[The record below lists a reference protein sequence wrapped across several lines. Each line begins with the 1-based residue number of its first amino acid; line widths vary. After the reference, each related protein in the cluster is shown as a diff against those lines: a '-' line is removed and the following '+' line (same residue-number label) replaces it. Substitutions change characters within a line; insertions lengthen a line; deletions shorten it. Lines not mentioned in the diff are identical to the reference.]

1 MSRPHKRWR
10 GSSSEDEADAG
21 DGQLGYDAAADG
33 GPAGGRPAGLAAV
46 AGVTPPSSAS
56 PPGSP
61 PYVPL
66 HAPARGR
73 GGGVPGRAGTP
84 PPPRGPS
91 PPLFTPAP
99 GTWRPPCRP
108 VDVYERVAFI
118 DEGTYGRVW
127 RARDPASG
135 RLYALKQVKMAGEG
149 EGGSFPVTALREATL
164 LLALRHPHVV
174 RVREVVV
181 GERVGGVESFYFVME
196 HCEGDLRGL
205 LASCGGVALSQ
216 RAVKTILAQLLSA
229 VAYLH
234 DHWVLHRDLKTANL
248 LLASAATGAPAAERV
263 VLKVA
268 DFGLARHYGD
278 PVPPLTPRV
287 VTLWY
292 RAPEL
297 LLGATAYTPA
307 IDVWSVGCIFAEL
320 LSRSPLFDGEGELA
334 TLAKINDLLGCPTE
348 AVWPGMG
355 ALPSAGKVRF
365 RRGAGRLAEEM
376 GLGGPGGGGGRGG
389 LGVGL
394 LAGGR
399 TPLTRVGLDLL
410 RGLLA
415 WDPACRLSAR
425 AALDH
430 PYFREAPAVT
440 PPPWEEGC

>member
-1 MSRPHKRWR
+1 MSRPNKRWR
-10 GSSSEDEADAG
+10 GSSSEDEADAA
-21 DGQLGYDAAADG
+21 DGQLGYDASADG
-33 GPAGGRPAGLAAV
+33 QSVSGRAATLAAV
-46 AGVTPPSSAS
+46 AGGTPPSSPS
-56 PPGSP
+56 PTGSP

-66 HAPARGR
+66 HAPCRGGGGGVSGR
-73 GGGVPGRAGTP
+73 GGTP
-84 PPPRGPS
+84 SPSRGPS
-91 PPLFTPAP
+91 PPLFIPAP

-108 VDVYERVAFI
+108 VGVYERVAFI

-127 RARDPASG
+127 RARDPATG

-181 GERVGGVESFYFVME
+181 GERVGGVESFYLVME

-278 PVPPLTPRV
+278 PLPPLTPRV

-297 LLGATAYTPA
+297 LLGATAYSPA

-355 ALPSAGKVRF
+355 SLPSASKVRF

-376 GLGGPGGGGGRGG
+376 GLGDPGSAGRHGV

-399 TPLTRVGLDLL
+399 TPLTRIGLDLL

-415 WDPACRLSAR
+415 WDPTRRLSAR

-440 PPPWEEGC
+440 PPPWDGGG